1 MMRAVSRMF
10 SAVWDVPSSGMPAGG
25 MVRRNRGAGAPAVL
39 GGVSLAVMIL
49 ATHTAAPS
57 AAAPPAAA
65 TPADAPPAAAT
76 PADVPPSAATPAE
89 KRVFTIADGGFS
101 LSAPEGWQRV
111 RPKSGIVETEF
122 SIPGGDDAAA
132 AGRMTVM
139 GAGGSVADNISRWY
153 GQFSQPDGSATKDRA
168 TTKTLKIAGCDVTIV
183 DVAGTYKDMPG
194 GPFAGGAAI
203 ERPNYRMLAA
213 IVETPRGSRE
223 FLKFYGPAATVGAH
237 ADGFRSMVEGMVA
250 AGR

>member
-1 MMRAVSRMF
+1 MPTPISQRDRRPRREPRRRS
-10 SAVWDVPSSGMPAGG
+10 SALLVA
-25 MVRRNRGAGAPAVL
+25 AVL
-39 GGVSLAVMIL
+39 AVAVGPSLARRVG
-49 ATHTAAPS
+49 AQP
-57 AAAPPAAA
+57 AAAPAPAAA
-65 TPADAPPAAAT
+65 DTL
-76 PADVPPSAATPAE
+76 
-89 KRVFTIADGGFS
+89 VFTIADGGFS

-122 SIPGGDDAAA
+122 SIPGADAEAA

-139 GAGGSVADNISRWY
+139 GAGGTVEDNINRWY
-153 GQFSQPDGSATKDRA
+153 GQFSQPDGAATKDRA
-168 TTKTLKIAGCDVTIV
+168 TTKTLKVAGCDVTLV

-194 GPFAGGAAI
+194 GPFAGGASI
-203 ERPNYRMLAA
+203 ERPDYRMLAA

-237 ADGFRSMVEGMVA
+237 ADGFRTMVEGMVA

>member
-1 MMRAVSRMF
+1 MVTDVSPGASIVCYAKPVFFCAISQFCAMVLFRAMVLCRI
-10 SAVWDVPSSGMPAGG
+10 GRNPADGPTGG
-25 MVRRNRGAGAPAVL
+25 LREA
-39 GGVSLAVMIL
+39 SLALLVV
-49 ATHTAAPS
+49 ASTTAWAAAQP
-57 AAAPPAAA
+57 AAAPAAD
-65 TPADAPPAAAT
+65 T
-76 PADVPPSAATPAE
+76 
-89 KRVFTIADGGFS
+89 RVFTIADGGFS

-122 SIPGGDDAAA
+122 SIPGADDAAT

-139 GAGGSVADNISRWY
+139 GAGGSVADNINRWF
-153 GQFSQPDGSATKDRA
+153 GQFSQPDGSSTKDRA
-168 TTKTLKIAGCDVTIV
+168 STKTMKVAGCDVTLV

-203 ERPNYRMLAA
+203 DRPNYRMLAA

-237 ADGFRSMVEGMVA
+237 ADGFRRMVEGMVA
-250 AGR
+250 ADR

>member
-1 MMRAVSRMF
+1 MPTPNSHCETCRRISVTVLATVLAAGAAPAVSRR
-10 SAVWDVPSSGMPAGG
+10 AEAQP
-25 MVRRNRGAGAPAVL
+25 
-39 GGVSLAVMIL
+39 
-49 ATHTAAPS
+49 
-57 AAAPPAAA
+57 AAAPAAA
-65 TPADAPPAAAT
+65 DT
-76 PADVPPSAATPAE
+76 
-89 KRVFTIADGGFS
+89 RLFTIADGGFS

-122 SIPGGDDAAA
+122 SIPGGDAEA

-139 GAGGSVADNISRWY
+139 GAGGSVEDNINRWY

-168 TTKTLKIAGCDVTIV
+168 TTKKMKIAGCDVTLV
-183 DVAGTYKDMPG
+183 DVSGTYKDMPG

-203 ERPNYRMLAA
+203 ERPEYRMLAA

-223 FLKFYGPAATVGAH
+223 FLKFYGPAATVGGH
-237 ADGFRSMVEGMVA
+237 ADGFRTMVEGMVA